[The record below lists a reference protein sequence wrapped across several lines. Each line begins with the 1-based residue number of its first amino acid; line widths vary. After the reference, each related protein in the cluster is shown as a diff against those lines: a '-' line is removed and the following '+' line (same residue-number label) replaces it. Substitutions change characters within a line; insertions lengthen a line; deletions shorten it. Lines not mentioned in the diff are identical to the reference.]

1 MNKNTP
7 NTIEKEETPTDI
19 ILYLKSQK
27 KDIENLDDYII
38 VIFKDEYNNKVGK
51 MEYTKYKSK
60 LQGEIKILSSYD
72 FKEIEEELNKY
83 QTSKSPI
90 VTIDEYIQK
99 LIWTE

>member
-1 MNKNTP
+1 MNEITP
-7 NTIEKEETPTDI
+7 DTTENKETPSDI
-19 ILYLKSQK
+19 LLYLRSIK
-27 KDIENLDDYII
+27 KEFNELDNNII
-38 VIFKDEYNNKVGK
+38 VIFKDDNNKKVGK

-60 LQGEIKILSSYD
+60 LQGELKILTSYD

-99 LIWTE
+99 LL

>member
-7 NTIEKEETPTDI
+7 NIIENEETYSDI
-19 ILYLKSQK
+19 ILYLRSIK
-27 KDIENLDDYII
+27 KEIEDLDDYII
-38 VIFKDEYNNKVGK
+38 VIFKDEYNNRVGK
-51 MEYTKYKSK
+51 MEYTKYRSK
-60 LQGEIKILSSYD
+60 LQGEIKILTSYD

-99 LIWTE
+99 LI